1 MTATSLQSQAL
12 RLPRDLALITVVI
25 SAVMLF
31 VSMAARLLP
40 DSPDSQQ
47 LRSAYALPGVWIPMV
62 CSIAMGWVLSAAIAW
77 CHGRNAL
84 ERRGAG
90 SVARLPQPRLRYAA
104 AYVVVQ
110 LLNAYALSP
119 LLYDLQLL
127 FMPGGRFHESLGFT
141 SMSAAMPVFVFLQS
155 VAQLIVLVLGI
166 WLSAWIALRGARA
179 ETEGSTGAHGDE
191 AIHWAPPRR
200 AVALVAASVFAS
212 LQMWSGAVMS
222 RWSSVAQDM
231 NAAQL
236 LVAWVVPPLAAFGMA
251 FWGTWMGAAP
261 IVSRVRPFRAMG
273 ASVLAF
279 VLVQLLCIA
288 AGLAWLSVAFSLH
301 GFNSSPGSL
310 IGFALMLVLLYILCT
325 VLLTRAITRGLYRR
339 YL

>member
-1 MTATSLQSQAL
+1 MTATPLQSQAL
-12 RLPRDLALITVVI
+12 RLPRDLALITVAIDAAMVLLNM
-25 SAVMLF
+25 AV
-31 VSMAARLLP
+31 RLWP
-40 DSPDSQQ
+40 DSPESEQ

-62 CSIAMGWVLSAAIAW
+62 CSIAMGWVLSGTIAW

-84 ERRGAG
+84 ERHGAG
-90 SVARLPQPRLRYAA
+90 SVAELPQPRMRYAA
-104 AYVVVQ
+104 AYVVVL
-110 LLNAYALSP
+110 LLNFYALSP

-141 SMSAAMPVFVFLQS
+141 SMRAAMPVFVFLQS

-179 ETEGSTGAHGDE
+179 GSADAQADE
-191 AIHWAPPRR
+191 VPGGPPTRR

-212 LQMWSGAVMS
+212 LQMWSGAAMS
-222 RWSSVAQDM
+222 RWSSMTQGLDGPA
-231 NAAQL
+231 L
-236 LVAWVVPPLAAFGMA
+236 LVAWLVPPLAAFGLA
-251 FWGTWMGAAP
+251 FWGAWLGAAP
-261 IVSRVRPFRAMG
+261 VFSRVRPFRAVR

-288 AGLAWLSVAFSLH
+288 AGLAWLAMAVWLH
-301 GFNSSPGSL
+301 GFNSAGSL
-310 IGFALMLVLLYILCT
+310 VGFALALVLVYT
-325 VLLTRAITRGLYRR
+325 VLTVVLTRATVRGLYRR